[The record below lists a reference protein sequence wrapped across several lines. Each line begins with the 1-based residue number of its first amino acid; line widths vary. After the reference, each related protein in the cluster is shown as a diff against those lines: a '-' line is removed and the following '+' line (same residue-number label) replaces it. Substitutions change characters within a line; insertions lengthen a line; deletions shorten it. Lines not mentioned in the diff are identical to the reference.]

1 MVKEAVRLLALVGIC
16 AGILTASPKE
26 ARAAESY
33 CAGVETTTS
42 YVVKV
47 DAPTTDVHIL
57 ASADGAVFTRLS
69 QGETYQVL
77 EEENGW
83 AKIKTDAG
91 IGYIRLAGNATM
103 VETTREK
110 VDASAVKRNEIVNYA
125 MQFVG
130 GRYVYG
136 GNDPHTG
143 VDCSGFTRYVMQPA
157 AGISLNR
164 SSAGQATQGKQIS
177 LEQIR
182 PGDLI
187 FYASGSGRINHV
199 ALYIGDEK
207 IVHAS
212 TEKTGIKVSY
222 WQHRKPVK
230 VISVV
235 EG

>member
-16 AGILTASPKE
+16 AGILVSFPKE
-26 ARAAESY
+26 TKAAEAY

-42 YVVKV
+42 YMVKV
-47 DAPTTDVHIL
+47 DAPAAGVHII
-57 ASADGAVFTRLS
+57 ASDEGAVFTRVS

-77 EEENGW
+77 EEKSGW
-83 AKIKTDAG
+83 VKIKTDAG
-91 IGYIRLAGNATM
+91 SGYIRLAGNATM
-103 VETTREK
+103 VETTRER

-143 VDCSGFTRYVMQPA
+143 VDCSGFTRYVMQHA
-157 AGISLNR
+157 AGITLNR
-164 SSAGQATQGKQIS
+164 SSSGQATQGTQIS
-177 LEQIR
+177 LEQIK

-187 FYASGSGRINHV
+187 FYASSSGRINHV

-230 VISVV
+230 VIRVV